1 MKTIDKKQINLY
13 FKYFLGEITRRKID
27 FPKHMMQD
35 IVKAEGLVKRDIL
48 NEWECGLVEEV
59 LLYLLN
65 DVDEMDIFEENLTM
79 YDAMTRF
86 ISHSF
91 SQTDGGCVRLK

>member
-27 FPKHMMQD
+27 LPKHIMQD
-35 IVKAEGLVKRDIL
+35 IIKAESLVKRDML

-79 YDAMTRF
+79 YDTMTRF
-86 ISHSF
+86 VSHSF